1 MPPAFFSVDPHGGA
15 PLYAQLTEQIKR
27 AVAIG
32 ALSAGERLPTVK
44 GLAHELKLNPNTVAR
59 VYRELERDGII
70 ATAPGR
76 GSFVRENGAVGES
89 RRAATDVA
97 TSSVGDAVREA
108 RSLGVTLNEVR
119 AIVAESIARWY
130 PEEEQK

>member
-1 MPPAFFSVDPHGGA
+1 MPAA
-15 PLYAQLTEQIKR
+15 T
-27 AVAIG
+27 
-32 ALSAGERLPTVK
+32 SA
-44 GLAHELKLNPNTVAR
+44 
-59 VYRELERDGII
+59 
-70 ATAPGR
+70 APGR

-97 TSSVGDAVREA
+97 TSAIGDAVREG

>member
-1 MPPAFFSVDPHGGA
+1 VPPAFFSVDPHGGA

-97 TSSVGDAVREA
+97 TAAIGDAVREA

-119 AIVAESIARWY
+119 AILAESIARWY